1 MACFGIYF
9 GSITRVIKN
18 SFLQITNLI
27 ASQKPNCTDENEVAT
42 FAITLPFTV
51 FMDAPLAFK
60 LIGSYK
66 GTWCDI
72 PGYDTT
78 YLSASG
84 SLAGLAMSGNM
95 TVVGE

>member
-1 MACFGIYF
+1 M
-9 GSITRVIKN
+9 
-18 SFLQITNLI
+18 QITNII
-27 ASQKPNCTDENEVAT
+27 ASQKPNCTDQNEVAT

-51 FMDAPLAFK
+51 FMDAPLAFR
-60 LIGSYK
+60 LSESYS

-78 YLSASG
+78 YLTASG

-95 TVVGE
+95 TVVGEQEFIIFKFGH